1 MSTIRFSTFPR
12 TTPPANFARD
22 VVAVFEAH
30 EALIG
35 TAALTKGL
43 TSDEV
48 LAVLRPDLVSVG
60 FEVEAGKSDEEK
72 ILRPVFFGENASPTL
87 QYEIDA
93 YHSGWECGL
102 EVEAGRALMG
112 NAVYRDLVQACVMVR
127 VNYLVLAVPNSYKF
141 RGQGKPTVSKD
152 YEKTIAVADALYGHT
167 RLVMPY
173 DLIVVGY

>member
-12 TTPPANFARD
+12 TKPPAHFVRD
-22 VVAVFEAH
+22 IVAVFEAH

-35 TAALTKGL
+35 TATLAKGL

-48 LAVLRPDLVSVG
+48 LAVLRADLVNLG
-60 FEVEAGKSDEEK
+60 FEVEAGKSDDQK
-72 ILRPVFFGENASPTL
+72 IVRPVFFGENASPTL

-93 YHSGWECGL
+93 YHPDWECGL

-127 VNYLVLAVPNSYKF
+127 VEYLVLAVPNSYKF
-141 RGQGKPTVSKD
+141 RGQGKQIISKD
-152 YEKTIAVADALYGHT
+152 YEKTLAVADALYGHT